1 MNTKSPVVAA
11 GMAVLLSALSACE
24 GYTYTV
30 NERTVFEKPKLFSE
44 FDIADEGLRA
54 CVEQAISDGNIK
66 SAETLEDLNCSSAGI
81 GSLQGIEIFGNLE
94 RLGIDDNAISDLSPI
109 YALGKLELLQARGNA
124 LESLDTR
131 LCQGTAKQIAL
142 AGNDALDCADIAAI
156 HACGTTILDQPAHCA
171 GP

>member
-66 SAETLEDLNCSSAGI
+66 SAETLEDLKLARTGGVGQGRTRHAGKHDA
-81 GSLQGIEIFGNLE
+81 LHH
-94 RLGIDDNAISDLSPI
+94 ID
-109 YALGKLELLQARGNA
+109 
-124 LESLDTR
+124 

-156 HACGTTILDQPAHCA
+156 HACGTTIIDQPAHCA